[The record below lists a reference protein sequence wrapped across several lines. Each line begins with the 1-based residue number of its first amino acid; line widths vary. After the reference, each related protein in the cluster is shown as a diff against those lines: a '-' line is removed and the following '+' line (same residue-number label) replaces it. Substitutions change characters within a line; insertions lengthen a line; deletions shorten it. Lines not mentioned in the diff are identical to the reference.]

1 MLLDALQHAIQSPE
15 LQLPTTIAS
24 LSLKTAKSLY
34 AWSIDQTNKDIIMTH
49 NDYLINFFKLWTSS
63 TQTTQYIREEV
74 WKRFATFVSSTE
86 YRCFWKS
93 LYSKAG
99 TEECSVLSFELT
111 FTMFT
116 TYWKTTIKE
125 KEVTTTTQLDV
136 QLTFDEQNALWYIGG
151 YLIHSVR
158 KQINKV
164 KCQEKEN
171 LLDLLDSLQQDN
183 EADED
188 VDLEELCSQ
197 NWVKAIN
204 RGHLIRCTN
213 DFHTFLYTVEMLIKR
228 SFSFG
233 RKSLQ
238 EHLEEITNNDE
249 IKKIWN
255 GLFADG
261 EEATENSTN
270 LLLEK
275 VLIIYITVRGFRY
288 TSRFM
293 EKYKISKKKN
303 LDKSK
308 SIRTKLQFI
317 NTFEKN

>member
-99 TEECSVLSFELT
+99 TEECCVLSFELT

-125 KEVTTTTQLDV
+125 KEVTTTTHLDV

-164 KCQEKEN
+164 KYQEKEN

-188 VDLEELCSQ
+188 VDLEELVSRRPHPLLCYERVWWTDSTAFVRDLQ
-197 NWVKAIN
+197 TSVE
-204 RGHLIRCTN
+204 
-213 DFHTFLYTVEMLIKR
+213 LYDHMIVTYNIKD
-228 SFSFG
+228 SPYP
-233 RKSLQ
+233 L
-238 EHLEEITNNDE
+238 
-249 IKKIWN
+249 
-255 GLFADG
+255 
-261 EEATENSTN
+261 
-270 LLLEK
+270 
-275 VLIIYITVRGFRY
+275 
-288 TSRFM
+288 
-293 EKYKISKKKN
+293 
-303 LDKSK
+303 
-308 SIRTKLQFI
+308 
-317 NTFEKN
+317 